1 MRYWVSG
8 SGGLVDADDAH
19 VSILDHGFTVADG
32 VFETLKIVDGQ
43 VFALT
48 RHLNR
53 LQRSAAAMGLPE
65 PDVDRVRHAAEE
77 TVAANLPLVGDLGRL
92 RITYTAGV
100 SPLGSDRGEAGPTL
114 VVAASAMTPW
124 PESAAVVTVPW
135 PRNERSPLAGVKST
149 SYAENVLALAR
160 AHEHGAGEALMP
172 DTQGRLCEG
181 TGSNVFAVIDGALLT
196 PTLATGCLP
205 GITRELV
212 LEWSDAREVDIP
224 VESLS
229 SATEVFITSSTRDV
243 QPVHRVDGLAYAAPG
258 PITARVQAEFT
269 RRSAEDL
276 DP

>member
-1 MRYWVSG
+1 
-8 SGGLVDADDAH
+8 
-19 VSILDHGFTVADG
+19 
-32 VFETLKIVDGQ
+32 
-43 VFALT
+43 
-48 RHLNR
+48 
-53 LQRSAAAMGLPE
+53 
-65 PDVDRVRHAAEE
+65 VRHAAEE